1 MAKRWKRRPEGSNW
15 GEFGEDDQLG
25 RLNLLT
31 PAKRRQG
38 IAEAKEGLA
47 FCLSMPLD
55 YPGGNVLN
63 RRRHPPRL
71 FATLRGDKAS
81 YNFSF
86 TATDPHLT
94 DVTCDDAALIH
105 LQYSTQWDSFA
116 HAGGLFDADADGVP
130 EIVYYN
136 GWRGGEHVVGVDA
149 KMGAEPWARYE
160 GVGAKALGIENYAV
174 NCIQGRGV
182 LIDLH
187 AHFGRKRQL
196 VGYDEL
202 IGVMRAD
209 HVEIEPGDM
218 AVFYT
223 GFDQVILDLRRR
235 PDAHTLENSCAV
247 LDGRD
252 AKLRQWISDS
262 NVVALISDNYAV
274 EAIPAAPATGEHDRH
289 TAAPIHE
296 HCLFKLGVPLGEI
309 WYLAELAQWLRAHRR
324 SRFLLTAPPLRLP
337 GAVGSPTSPVA
348 TV

>member
-1 MAKRWKRRPEGSNW
+1 MAKRWKQRPEGSNW
-15 GEFGEDDQLG
+15 GEFGDDDQLG

-63 RRRHPPRL
+63 TRRFPPRL
-71 FATLRGDKAS
+71 FATLRGDQPS
-81 YNFSF
+81 YNHTF
-86 TATDPHLT
+86 TASTPHIT
-94 DVTCDDAALIH
+94 DVTCDDAALIY

-116 HAGGLFDADADGVP
+116 HAGCLFDADGDGVK

-136 GWRGGEHVVGVDA
+136 GWRGGEHVVGVTA
-149 KMGAEPWARYE
+149 ASGVEPWARYE
-160 GVGAKALGIENYAV
+160 GVSAKKLGIENYAV

-182 LIDLH
+182 LVDLH
-187 AHFGRKRQL
+187 AQFGRKRQY
-196 VGYDEL
+196 VGYDDL
-202 IGVMRAD
+202 MAAMRAD
-209 HVEIEPGDM
+209 KVEVEPGDM
-218 AVFYT
+218 LLLYT
-223 GFDQVILDLRRR
+223 GFDRVLLDLRRS

-247 LDGRD
+247 LNGRD
-252 AKLRQWISDS
+252 AKLLQWITDS

-274 EAIPAAPATGEHDRH
+274 EAVPALRPAGDHERH
-289 TAAPIHE
+289 TAAPIHQ

-309 WYLAELAQWLRAHRR
+309 WYLAELAQWLRAHKR

-337 GAVGSPTSPVA
+337 GAVGSPASPVA